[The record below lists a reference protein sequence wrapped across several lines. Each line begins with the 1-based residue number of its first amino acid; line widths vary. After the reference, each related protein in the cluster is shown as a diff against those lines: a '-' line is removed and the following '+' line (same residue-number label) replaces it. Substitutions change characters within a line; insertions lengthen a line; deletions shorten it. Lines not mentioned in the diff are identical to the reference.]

1 MYITLGV
8 NLQPWI
14 CCARLKAVGGQ
25 LCQWTKKIRQSGGTW
40 AIGSGE
46 DFEDSSDEEDNLA
59 VGPVHQMISNITK
72 IQIGITR
79 PATPKTPDIR
89 QSPITPD
96 IKQSPPSSKKAKFFF
111 KTGSKGKLLWRK
123 TPLKKSSVKKS
134 TPPFKTPEAV
144 LKGTEKG
151 ILKKLEPAPGWK
163 PFETP
168 AKWKVDGQDW

>member
-1 MYITLGV
+1 
-8 NLQPWI
+8 
-14 CCARLKAVGGQ
+14 
-25 LCQWTKKIRQSGGTW
+25 
-40 AIGSGE
+40 
-46 DFEDSSDEEDNLA
+46 
-59 VGPVHQMISNITK
+59 MISNIVK
-72 IQIGITR
+72 IQKGITR

-96 IKQSPPSSKKAKFFF
+96 IKQSPPSSKKTKFFF
-111 KTGSKGKLLWRK
+111 KTGSKGKRLLCK
-123 TPLKKSSVKKS
+123 TPLKKSCVKKS

>member
-1 MYITLGV
+1 M
-8 NLQPWI
+8 
-14 CCARLKAVGGQ
+14 
-25 LCQWTKKIRQSGGTW
+25 
-40 AIGSGE
+40 
-46 DFEDSSDEEDNLA
+46 SDEEDNLA
-59 VGPVHQMISNITK
+59 VGPVHQMISSIVK
-72 IQIGITR
+72 IQKGITR

-111 KTGSKGKLLWRK
+111 KTGSKGKRLLCK
-123 TPLKKSSVKKS
+123 TPLTKSSVKKS
-134 TPPFKTPEAV
+134 TPPFKTLEKTSEELATECPFSGAYGVEPWDTPPDRAEPGRKRITRQSRKDLRPKVADAV

>member
-1 MYITLGV
+1 
-8 NLQPWI
+8 
-14 CCARLKAVGGQ
+14 
-25 LCQWTKKIRQSGGTW
+25 
-40 AIGSGE
+40 
-46 DFEDSSDEEDNLA
+46 
-59 VGPVHQMISNITK
+59 MISNITK

-79 PATPKTPDIR
+79 PATPKTPEIR

-111 KTGSKGKLLWRK
+111 KTGSKGKRLLRK

-134 TPPFKTPEAV
+134 TP
-144 LKGTEKG
+144 KGTEKG

>member
-25 LCQWTKKIRQSGGTW
+25 LRQWTKKIRQSGGTW

-96 IKQSPPSSKKAKFFF
+96 IRQSPTTPDIKQSPPSSKKAKFFF
-111 KTGSKGKLLWRK
+111 KTGSKGKRLLCK
-123 TPLKKSSVKKS
+123 TPLTKSSVKKS
-134 TPPFKTPEAV
+134 TPPFKT
-144 LKGTEKG
+144 LEKPR
-151 ILKKLEPAPGWK
+151 KN
-163 PFETP
+163 
-168 AKWKVDGQDW
+168 

>member
-1 MYITLGV
+1 
-8 NLQPWI
+8 
-14 CCARLKAVGGQ
+14 
-25 LCQWTKKIRQSGGTW
+25 
-40 AIGSGE
+40 
-46 DFEDSSDEEDNLA
+46 
-59 VGPVHQMISNITK
+59 MISSIVK
-72 IQIGITR
+72 IQKGITR
-79 PATPKTPDIR
+79 PATPK
-89 QSPITPD
+89 TPD

-111 KTGSKGKLLWRK
+111 KTGSKGKRLLRK